1 VCTLLILALLALL
14 LSASLPSVLLLLL
27 VVLLALPVR
36 KNPPGSQLVKCTP
49 SLDF

>member
-1 VCTLLILALLALL
+1 LL

-36 KNPPGSQLVKCTP
+36 KKPPG
-49 SLDF
+49 